1 MSVAIIYSQNVSCNC
16 QLVNKKIQNLR
27 NICPNLILISENSAI
42 SVLKDANW
50 LCREDN
56 YKYSAHEHSAVSDG
70 TKIAQTIEMEHQ
82 VFFYEKVSA
91 QHMVWADMRN

>member
-1 MSVAIIYSQNVSCNC
+1 MSIDY
-16 QLVNKKIQNLR
+16 

-42 SVLKDANW
+42 SVLQVANW

-56 YKYSAHEHSAVSDG
+56 YEYSAHEHSAVSDG

-82 VFFYEKVSA
+82 VFFYEQLVQAKCLLNKWSVQTWETS
-91 QHMVWADMRN
+91 QNK